1 MSFTAEELMT
11 MQDEAEKELA
21 DSLDVVTKIDAS
33 VKEDIKVDDKKE
45 GEDDKAKGEEGKD
58 TSDAKG
64 DVDTKKE
71 EVKKEEVKVD
81 SKKEELQDDEEVREL
96 RTITRSQKAELDK
109 ITKEYERLN
118 KLLESKGLVDEDDKK
133 LRSDEEN
140 AARVSYE
147 KRLGYLGDM
156 LEIMKVNPRYEDVET
171 VVSQRHFDDMITALA
186 KYHVSQKGGD
196 ITQVMSEVER
206 EIWSLA
212 NPYSYM
218 YAMVKKYHPDYV
230 KSEDEPVAKQKD
242 EKVDKKESVDEKKS
256 DEKKEDVKEDKKP
269 KEQAMSL
276 QDLPGGGGKDGGGWT
291 SAKIDA
297 MDEDELSKVPKDIY
311 EKYLKND
318 LP

>member
-1 MSFTAEELMT
+1 MAFTAEELMT

-21 DSLDVVTKIDAS
+21 DSLEVDPKIDAS
-33 VKEDIKVDDKKE
+33 VKEDTKVDDKKE
-45 GEDDKAKGEEGKD
+45 GEDGKAKGEEGKD

-242 EKVDKKESVDEKKS
+242 EKVDDKKSVDEKKS
-256 DEKKEDVKEDKKP
+256 EEKKEDVKEDKKP